1 MIANNVTVPIE
12 PPIAAGGRPALTGD
26 PDVTARHC
34 AHVHAGGKPCG
45 GFAIAGSGYCFAH
58 DPASAAERDAARRR
72 GGQAGRPA
80 TVTESDVAVRSLAD
94 VVILVETT
102 INDVRSGRVDVKIA
116 NAVGV
121 LANVAI
127 RAIERS
133 DLEARLDAL
142 ESVLEPE
149 RRQAVAFRRRA

>member
-1 MIANNVTVPIE
+1 M
-12 PPIAAGGRPALTGD
+12 AGR
-26 PDVTARHC
+26 RC
-34 AHVHAGGKPCG
+34 AYVHGSGKACG
-45 GFAIAGSGYCFAH
+45 GFAIAGSAYCFAH
-58 DPASAAERDAARRR
+58 DPGSAEQRDAARRR
-72 GGQAGRPA
+72 GGQAGRGT
-80 TVTESDVAVRSLAD
+80 TVPESDVAVRSLAD

-133 DLEARLDAL
+133 DLEARLAAL
-142 ESVLEPE
+142 EAVLEPD
-149 RRQAVAFRRRA
+149 RREAVSYRRRG